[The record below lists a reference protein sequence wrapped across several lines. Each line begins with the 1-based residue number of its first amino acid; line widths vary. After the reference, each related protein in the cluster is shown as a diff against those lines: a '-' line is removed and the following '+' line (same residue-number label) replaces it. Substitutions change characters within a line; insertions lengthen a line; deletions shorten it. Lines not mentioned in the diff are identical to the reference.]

1 MRIRMNHFLGV
12 LPICLTACLVGCGGS
27 TCGSHLASPLT
38 GAGGLSV
45 AVSGISN
52 GGAVPCSGLSGGST
66 CAMTVNF
73 NVSQLTQAATAQLM
87 IEICTDADGNS
98 FSSENAGQSPVFT
111 QPGSIALVPKSTGGS
126 LQGTLG
132 PPVSSRVR
140 FAIQVVLSD
149 SNGQMIAASERIE
162 NLSPQ

>member
-1 MRIRMNHFLGV
+1 
-12 LPICLTACLVGCGGS
+12 
-27 TCGSHLASPLT
+27 LASPLT

-52 GGAVPCSGLSGGST
+52 GAAIPCSGLSGGTT
-66 CAMTVNF
+66 CGIAVNF
-73 NVSQLTQAATAQLM
+73 TVSQLTQPATAQLV

-98 FSSENAGQSPVFT
+98 FSSKNPGQSPVFT
-111 QPGSIALVPKSTGGS
+111 QPGSVALAANSTAGT
-126 LQGTLG
+126 LQGVLG
-132 PPVSSRVR
+132 PPVSIRVR

-149 SNGQMIAASERIE
+149 SNGRMIAASERIE